1 MGMDGADLII
11 AYIKAKKG
19 IEIPGIAEPTTP
31 DQWLLYNDA
40 VNTAARWW
48 LTEGKYAQED

>member
-1 MGMDGADLII
+1 MTGPELIA

-19 IEIPGIAEPTTP
+19 IDIPQGIAEPVTH

-40 VNTAARWW
+40 LQTASYWW
-48 LTEGKYAQED
+48 ITEGKYAEGA

>member
-1 MGMDGADLII
+1 MGMDGAGLII

-19 IEIPGIAEPTTP
+19 IEIPGVAEPTTP

-48 LTEGKYAQED
+48 LTEGKYEQKD